1 MTSIN
6 TNVSAQLTANALTQ
20 NNRAMSQTMERL
32 STGSRINSA
41 ADDAAG
47 LAIVSK
53 MDAQVTGLNQ
63 AVRNANDAISMIQTA
78 DGAAVEI
85 DSMLQRMREISVSSS
100 NGTNTTA
107 DLTNMNKEFA
117 NLATEIQR
125 VVDTTQFNNTNILD
139 GSVGTNGVVSFNIGA
154 NASQTVDVDFANFAL
169 GSSTATSDEQTIALT
184 LGEIQAVPTGSGIQL
199 SEADGST
206 IIIDD
211 NAIIAAQLITGG
223 VGTNLQDTDFAT
235 FIQAANT
242 QMAAN
247 TSMNQMT
254 FAVGSAD
261 ISILGTRAN
270 EGVGGLTSMVQKVTA
285 TGVESVISANAS
297 VGDTVG
303 SAAVRGTQSLNI
315 TLAEIQAVPGNSET
329 IVTDSEGATF
339 NITDAHLQTAGAT
352 TGHSDATSAHYVAA
366 LNTRAAAST
375 SFEGV
380 TFAIGDL
387 DNTITAIQDV
397 AGTGS
402 IVSVNQRAAGTA
414 AAPGSGLEAT
424 LGTITQNAVGK
435 IAGDA
440 DVMAADISDFLVAG
454 TQAQATTT
462 LDELDAAIAGLASQR
477 AEFGSWVNRLEH
489 TVDNLTNVSQ
499 NTSASRSRIEDADY
513 AVETSELARTQI
525 ISQAATAMLSQ
536 ANQQAQ
542 SVLALLK

>member
-184 LGEIQAVPTGSGIQL
+184 LAEIQAVPTGSEIQL

-211 NAIIAAQLITGG
+211 AAIVAAQGITGG
-223 VGTNLQDTDFAT
+223 VGTDLQDTDFAT
-235 FIQAANT
+235 FIQAVNT

-315 TLAEIQAVPGNSET
+315 TLAEIQAVPGGSET
-329 IVTDSEGATF
+329 IVTDSQGATF
-339 NITDAHLQTAGAT
+339 NITDAHLVTAGAT

-387 DNTITAIQDV
+387 DDTITAIQDV

-402 IVSVNQRAAGTA
+402 IVSVNQRTA
-414 AAPGSGLEAT
+414 AGLEAT
-424 LGTITQNAVGK
+424 LGTLTQNAVGK
-435 IAGDA
+435 VAGDA

>member
-169 GSSTATSDEQTIALT
+169 GSSTATSDEQTLALT
-184 LGEIQAVPTGSGIQL
+184 IGDINGVTAASSIVMT
-199 SEADGST
+199 EADGSS
-206 IIIDD
+206 IVIDD
-211 NAIIAAQLITGG
+211 AAIVAAQVLTGG
-223 VGTNLQDTDFAT
+223 TGTDLQDTDYAT
-235 FIQAANT
+235 FTQALNTQIAANT
-242 QMAAN
+242 G
-247 TSMNQMT
+247 MNQVA

-270 EGVGGLTSMVQKVTA
+270 EGVGGITTMVQKTA
-285 TGVESVISANAS
+285 AGVESAVSATAT

-303 SAAVRGTQSLNI
+303 SAAVLGTQSLNL
-315 TLAEIQAVPGNSET
+315 TLAQANGIAAGSSLV
-329 IVTDSEGATF
+329 ITDADGATF
-339 NITDAHLQTAGAT
+339 EVTDAAIVTAQGVT
-352 TGHSDATSAHYVAA
+352 TGTGTTLQDTDYATLIQA
-366 LNTRAAAST
+366 LNAQSTAST
-375 SFEGV
+375 
-380 TFAIGDL
+380 TFAGVAFAVGDAG
-387 DNTITAIQDV
+387 DTITAIQDA
-397 AGTGS
+397 AGTGTLLS
-402 IVSVNQRAAGTA
+402 MNSRSATGAEAAV
-414 AAPGSGLEAT
+414 
-424 LGTITQNAVGK
+424 GTITTNAVGVA
-435 IAGDA
+435 AGGA
-440 DVMAADISDFLVAG
+440 DVMAADISDFLVEG

-462 LDELDAAIAGLASQR
+462 LDELDAAIAGLAGQR